1 MLRIL
6 RQLFDGY
13 TLALI
18 GTVVLASVLPVS
30 GAAAR
35 ALDVISVIAI
45 AALFFLHGAR
55 LPREA
60 IIAGFVNW
68 RLHGVVL
75 LATFALFPLLG
86 FLSQPLLRDWLT
98 PQLVLGVLFLSTLPS
113 TVQSSIAFTSMARG
127 NVPAAVC
134 SASASNLIGVFA
146 TPLLVATLLSARGSA
161 GSPLHAIGTIVLE
174 ILLPFIVGHLLRPWL
189 KNVLARRAG
198 LMGYTDRGTVLLIV
212 YVAFS
217 ASVVDGLWRHVP
229 LPALLATLVI
239 VCVLLAVV
247 LAITTF
253 ASRRMGFATEDEIV
267 IVFCGSKK
275 SLATGVPMAK
285 ILFAGNPALGMI
297 VLPLMLYHQVQ
308 LMVCAVLA
316 QRYAAR
322 PPNVGG
328 GIATRS

>member
-1 MLRIL
+1 MLDLL
-6 RQLFDGY
+6 RRLIDGY

-18 GTVVLASVLPVS
+18 GTVVLASVLPAS
-30 GAAAR
+30 GDAAR
-35 ALDVISVIAI
+35 VLDVVSVLAI
-45 AALFFLHGAR
+45 ATLFFLHGAR

-60 IIAGFVNW
+60 IIAGLVNW

-86 FLSQPLLRDWLT
+86 FLSQPLLAAWLT
-98 PQLVLGVLFLSTLPS
+98 PQLVVGVLFLCALPS

-146 TPLLVATLLSARGSA
+146 TPLLVAMLLSAHGSTS
-161 GSPLHAIGTIVLE
+161 SPLHAIGAIVLE
-174 ILLPFIVGHLLRPWL
+174 ILLPFIAGHLLRPWL
-189 KNVLARRAG
+189 RNALNHRAA
-198 LMGYTDRGTVLLIV
+198 LMAYTDRGTVLLIV

-217 ASVVDGLWRHVP
+217 ASVVEGLWRQVP
-229 LPALLATLVI
+229 LPALVATLVV
-239 VCVLLAVV
+239 VCLLLAVV
-247 LAITTF
+247 LTITTWV
-253 ASRRMGFATEDEIV
+253 SRRLGFVVEDEIV

-275 SLATGVPMAK
+275 SLATGLPMAK
-285 ILFAGNPALGMI
+285 ILFAGNPALSMI
-297 VLPLMLYHQVQ
+297 VLPLLLFHQIQ

-322 PPNVGG
+322 
-328 GIATRS
+328 SS